1 MEPTDEPRLGAPGAD
16 TAESLAG
23 PAGLGEAAGP
33 GGDATQLRRRM
44 WRFVSTSLM
53 VAFFAAAIGGFLF
66 KTDYV
71 ALVPGSARDTEPL
84 LAVDAAEEYPSD
96 GQIFYTTVRLVQNPS
111 LWEYLWYSTQDDAE
125 LVEQQLIL
133 GDNTVEE
140 SRERNL
146 QLMTSSKD
154 VAVAVAL
161 EVLGY
166 DTIEEVG
173 VIIAEVV
180 PDTAADGVVVVGDI
194 LVSID
199 GVAIV
204 SASEVVDLIGVKAP
218 GDEIT
223 LVLDDGTGERTETVV
238 LGAKEDDPDAP
249 FLGIAPQS
257 LLDTLDDIDL
267 GISIDTDSVGGPS
280 AGLAFTLAILDQLT
294 PGELT
299 GGTEVAVTG
308 TIEAN
313 GGVGAVG
320 GVTQKAAAVR
330 DAGIEV
336 FIVPRALGETKL
348 AEVADVAGDDV
359 EVVPVWTILEALDV
373 LEGLGGNVDALDEF
387 TLADS

>member
-1 MEPTDEPRLGAPGAD
+1 MESTDEPGSTAIGAD
-16 TAESLAG
+16 TAESLAAG
-23 PAGLGEAAGP
+23 VGLGEAGP
-33 GGDATQLRRRM
+33 AGGDPAELRKRM
-44 WRFVSTSLM
+44 WRFVSTSLL
-53 VAFFAAAIGGFLF
+53 VAFFAAAVGGFLF

-84 LAVDAAEEYPSD
+84 LEVADAEEYPSD

-111 LWEYLWYSTQDDAE
+111 LWEYLWYTTRDDAQ
-125 LVEQQLIL
+125 LVEQETVLQ
-133 GDNTVEE
+133 GQTVEE

-161 EVLGY
+161 GVLGY
-166 DTIEEVG
+166 ETIEEVG

-180 PDTAADGVVVVGDI
+180 PGTAASDVVVVGDI

-199 GVAIV
+199 GTPIV
-204 SASEVVDLIGVKAP
+204 SASEVVDLIGAKAP
-218 GDEIT
+218 GDELV
-223 LVLDDGTGERTETVV
+223 LVLDDGDGERTETVI
-238 LGAKEDDPDAP
+238 LGARDDDPEAP
-249 FLGIAPQS
+249 FLGVGPRS
-257 LLDTLDDIDL
+257 LLETLDEIDL

-330 DAGIEV
+330 DADIEV
-336 FIVPRALGETKL
+336 FIVPRALGEATL
-348 AEVADVAGDDV
+348 AEVTAVAGDDV
-359 EVVPVWTILEALDV
+359 EVVPVWTITEALEV
-373 LEGLGGNVDALDEF
+373 LEGLGGNVDSLDDF
-387 TLADS
+387 ALADS